1 VQEEVHGEPAE
12 DADVEEKPEE
22 DTNGD
27 DESEVTDLKHLAG
40 PGFSQQQRAPT
51 RVTVP
56 RRLYDI
62 WAGGPATSLG
72 WQHLTADRAKA
83 AFD

>member
-1 VQEEVHGEPAE
+1 LAAFRGAG
-12 DADVEEKPEE
+12 AFL
-22 DTNGD
+22 GLRGRSIRGFR
-27 DESEVTDLKHLAG
+27 SEVTDLKHLAG
-40 PGFSQQQRAPT
+40 VGFSQQQRAPT

-56 RRLYDI
+56 RTLYDI
-62 WAGGPATSLG
+62 WAAPATSLG